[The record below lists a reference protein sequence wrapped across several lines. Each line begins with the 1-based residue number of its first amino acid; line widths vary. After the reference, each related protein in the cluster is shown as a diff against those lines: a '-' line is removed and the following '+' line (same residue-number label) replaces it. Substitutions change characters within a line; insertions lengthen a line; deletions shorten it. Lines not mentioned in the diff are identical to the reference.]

1 MLRLNGITPVMCTP
15 FLEDDSIDE
24 VSLRRQIDFAI
35 DNGAAAISGPGY
47 GSEFYKM
54 TDGERCRFAEILVDQ
69 ARKRVPVIVAT
80 SKDSTRATVELSRF
94 AERISADCVMV
105 TPPRT
110 AALPV
115 GQIIDYYSRLCDQLT
130 IPVMLQDA
138 DFTGAG
144 LPSKVFADISRKHQ
158 NFQFAKLEI
167 LLPGQKCAEIVEQ
180 TEGRVQVIY
189 GLGGIAMMDG
199 FRRGASAVM
208 PGAAVLEVY
217 VRAYKLYRAGH
228 VNEAKSFFNRLIPY
242 LSFVL
247 QHLEL
252 AVGTEKRI
260 LAKRGIIDHHR
271 MRHPSLAFDSAT
283 EELIGETVDLALSLC
298 EEAIAAAPAG
308 KGAGAEG

>member
-1 MLRLNGITPVMCTP
+1 LLRLNGITPVMCTP
-15 FLEDDSIDE
+15 FLDGDEIDE
-24 VSLRRQIDFAI
+24 RSLRNQIDFAI
-35 DNGAAAISGPGY
+35 DHGAAAVAGPGY
-47 GSEFYKM
+47 GSEFYKL

-69 ARKRVPVIVAT
+69 TRKRVPVIVAT
-80 SKDSTRATVELSRF
+80 SKDSTHATVELSRF
-94 AERISADCVMV
+94 AERIEADCVMV

-115 GQIIDYYSRLCDQLT
+115 PQVIDYYSRLCDQLT

-144 LPSKVFADISRKHQ
+144 LPSRVFAELSRKHQ

-180 TEGRVQVIY
+180 TEGRVQIIY
-189 GLGGIAMMDG
+189 GLGGIAMMEG
-199 FRRGASAVM
+199 LRRGASAVM

-217 VRAYKLYRAGH
+217 VHVYDLYRAGR
-228 VNEAKSFFNRLIPY
+228 VAEAKEFFNRLIPY

-260 LAKRGIIDHHR
+260 LAKRGIIGHHR
-271 MRHPSLAFDSAT
+271 MRHPSLAFDAPT
-283 EELIGETVDLALSLC
+283 EELIQETADLAIALC
-298 EEAIAAAPAG
+298 EETKPAAAE
-308 KGAGAEG
+308 KVR

>member
-1 MLRLNGITPVMCTP
+1 MLQLNGITPVMCAP
-15 FLEDDSIDE
+15 FLEDERVDE
-24 VSLRRQIDFAI
+24 PSLRCQIDFAI
-35 DNGAAAISGPGY
+35 EVGAAAICGPGY

-54 TDGERCRFAEILVDQ
+54 TDRERCRFAEILVEQ
-69 ARKRVPVIVAT
+69 ARGRVPVIIGA
-80 SKDSTRATVELSRF
+80 SKDSLYATLDLCRF
-94 AERISADCVMV
+94 AEQIRADCVMV
-105 TPPRT
+105 TPPKT

-115 GQIIDYYSRLCDQLT
+115 SQVVDFYSRICDALS

-144 LPSKVFADISRKHQ
+144 LPSQVFADLSKRHSS
-158 NFQFAKLEI
+158 FRFAKLEI
-167 LLPGQKCAEIVEQ
+167 ILPGNKCAEIIEK
-180 TEGRVQVIY
+180 TEGRVQIIY

-217 VRAYKLYRAGH
+217 VRTYRLLQSGKEE
-228 VNEAKSFFNRLIPY
+228 EARALFNRLIPY

-260 LAKRGIIDHHR
+260 LAKRGIIDHPR
-271 MRHPSLAFDSAT
+271 MRRPSLGFDQGT
-283 EELIGETVDLALSLC
+283 DDQIEEVVH
-298 EEAIAAAPAG
+298 EAIELCGECRGTAVAGPAA
-308 KGAGAEG
+308 

>member
-15 FLEDDSIDE
+15 FLDDDRIDE
-24 VSLRRQIDFAI
+24 RSLRNQIDFAI
-35 DNGAAAISGPGY
+35 ANGAAAVAGPGY
-47 GSEFYKM
+47 GSEFYKL
-54 TDGERCRFAEILVDQ
+54 TDGERCRFADILVDQ
-69 ARKRVPVIVAT
+69 ARGRVPVIVAT
-80 SKDSTRATVELSRF
+80 SKDSTRATVEMSRF
-94 AERISADCVMV
+94 AERIEADCVMV

-110 AALPV
+110 ATLPV
-115 GQIIDYYSRLCDQLT
+115 SQIIDYYSRLCEQLT

-144 LPSKVFADISRKHQ
+144 LPSRVFADLSRKHK

-199 FRRGASAVM
+199 LRRGASAVM

-217 VRAYKLYRAGH
+217 VRAYELYRSGRDQH
-228 VNEAKSFFNRLIPY
+228 AKTFFNRLIPY

-260 LAKRGIIDHHR
+260 LAKRGVIEHHR
-271 MRHPSLAFDSAT
+271 MRHPTLAFDAAT
-283 EELIGETVDLALSLC
+283 EELIGETVDLAMALC
-298 EEAIAAAPAG
+298 QECKGVAAA
-308 KGAGAEG
+308 